1 MPKYHAGQTVLRDGQ
16 SVQRDQA
23 SATSVSSHPYSQRHS
38 VSKCHSSVP
47 GSILKLFTL
56 TTKKEDFKFA
66 FTLILSDIHY
76 FLKCIY
82 L

>member
-38 VSKCHSSVP
+38 VSKCHSIVHLPGIHLP

-66 FTLILSDIHY
+66 FT
-76 FLKCIY
+76 FV
-82 L
+82 

>member
-38 VSKCHSSVP
+38 VSKCHSSVH
-47 GSILKLFTL
+47 LFICL
-56 TTKKEDFKFA
+56 AVF
-66 FTLILSDIHY
+66 
-76 FLKCIY
+76 
-82 L
+82 